1 MCIRD
6 RNKIVVAI
14 DFSECSI
21 NAFLHS
27 LSIAENC
34 NGELVLL
41 WVEKSSSEKDKY
53 AVKTGGPVK
62 DVQKAFEDLIAKHKP
77 EHLDV
82 PISWKIRK
90 GKIYKEVTEEA
101 KTLNA
106 MLIVT
111 GTHGAS
117 GFEEFWIG
125 SNANKIVSAS
135 NCPVITIRGGINIER
150 PLKKIVLPIDSAE
163 ETRQKASFT
172 GYIAKQHDAEVFIL
186 KLYSSPLK
194 TMRHKVDIYAAQ
206 VADYFEKEQIK
217 HRVDQ
222 ITCEN
227 ISDATIEYAARID
240 ANMLSIMTEQEIT
253 TANIFLGPY
262 AHQMVNHSP
271 FPVLSIHP
279 KDTLAA
285 SLEF

>member
-1 MCIRD
+1 M
-6 RNKIVVAI
+6 NKIVVAI

-27 LSIAENC
+27 LSIAEHC
-34 NGELVLL
+34 NGELTLL
-41 WVEKSSSEKDKY
+41 WVEKTANEKEKYVDKSLD
-53 AVKTGGPVK
+53 ASR
-62 DVQKAFEDLIAKHKP
+62 DVQKAFEDLIAKHQP
-77 EHLDV
+77 AYPGV

-90 GKIYKEVTEEA
+90 GKIYRETADEA
-101 KTLNA
+101 KSQKA
-106 MLIVT
+106 ILIVT

-135 NCPVITIRGGINIER
+135 VCPVITIRGGINVQR

-172 GYIAKQHDAEVFIL
+172 GYISKKHNAEIHIL
-186 KLYSSPLK
+186 KLYTSKLK
-194 TMRHKVDIYAAQ
+194 TMRQKVDIYAAQ
-206 VADYFEKEQIK
+206 VAGYFDEEK
-217 HRVDQ
+217 
-222 ITCEN
+222 ITYHIDHTVCEN
-227 ISDATIEYAARID
+227 ISDATIEYATRID
-240 ANMLSIMTEQEIT
+240 ANLISVMTEQET
-253 TANIFLGPY
+253 KTSNIFLGPY
-262 AHQMVNHSP
+262 AHQIVNHSP

-285 SLEF
+285 GLGF